1 MKIYSKKLS
10 DLGLA
15 NLVGGSNYNF
25 RYKTQNKKVI
35 KDVEDLLFE
44 MKEEPFMIYSA
55 FQDHTD
61 HVKVPDMENTVKFAY
76 GRIILNTDAMVTNEK
91 NVALL
96 IKMADCTPIILFDPV
111 KKVQAVVHSGWRGTC
126 KEIGAKAAAKM
137 ESTFFCKRE
146 NICAYIGPTISIDDY
161 EVGEE
166 VYEAFEKFTNRDSFF
181 EKKCSGKYHLN
192 MKQANL
198 DVLLR
203 AGIKEE
209 NIELER
215 ESTFGNPHLHSARYE
230 GENYGL
236 NAIISIIK

>member
-10 DLGLA
+10 NLGLA
-15 NLVGGSNYNF
+15 NLVGGSKYNF

-44 MKEEPFMIYSA
+44 MKEEPSMIYSA

-61 HVKVPDMENTVKFAY
+61 HVKVPNMENTVKFAY

-126 KEIGAKAAAKM
+126 KEIGAKGVAKM

-146 NICAYIGPTISIDDY
+146 NICAYIGPTISIEDY

-166 VYEAFEKFTNRDSFF
+166 VYKAFEKFTNRDSFF
-181 EKKCSGKYHLN
+181 EKKRSGKYHLN

>member
-15 NLVGGSNYNF
+15 TLVGGSQYNF

-35 KDVEDLLFE
+35 KDVEDLLLE
-44 MKEEPFMIYSA
+44 MKEEPSMIYSA

-61 HVKVPDMENTVKFAY
+61 HVKVPNMENTVKFAY

-96 IKMADCTPIILFDPV
+96 IKMADCTPILLFDPV
-111 KKVQAVVHSGWRGTC
+111 KKVQATIHSGWRGTC
-126 KEIGAKAAAKM
+126 REISAKAVEKM

-146 NICAYIGPTISIDDY
+146 NIYAYIGPTISVEDY

-166 VYEAFEKFTNRDSFF
+166 VYEAFEKFANRDSFLV
-181 EKKCSGKYHLN
+181 KKNNGKYLLN

-209 NIELER
+209 NIELEK
-215 ESTFGNPHLHSARYE
+215 ESTFGNPNLHSARYE

-236 NAIISIIK
+236 NAIISVIK

>member
-10 DLGLA
+10 DLGLK
-15 NLVGGSNYNF
+15 NLLGGSKYNF

-35 KDVEDLLFE
+35 KDVEDLLLE
-44 MKEEPFMIYSA
+44 MKEEPSMIYSA

-61 HVKVPDMENTVKFAY
+61 HVEVPDIENTVKFAY

-111 KKVQAVVHSGWRGTC
+111 KKVQAAIHSGWRGTC
-126 KEIGAKAAAKM
+126 KEIGGKTVEKM
-137 ESTFFCKRE
+137 ESAFGCNIE
-146 NICAYIGPTISIDDY
+146 NIYAYIGPTISVEDY

-166 VYEAFEKFTNRDSFF
+166 VYEAFKKFTNRDSFF
-181 EKKCSGKYHLN
+181 EKKRAGKYLLN
-192 MKQANL
+192 MKDANL

-209 NIELER
+209 NVEVER
-215 ESTFGNPHLHSARYE
+215 ESTYGNPNLHSARYE

>member
-15 NLVGGSNYNF
+15 NLLGGSKYNF

-44 MKEEPFMIYSA
+44 MRAEPSMIYSA

-61 HVKVPDMENTVKFAY
+61 HVEVPSMENTVKFAY
-76 GRIILNTDAMVTNEK
+76 GRIILNTDSMVTNEK

-111 KKVQAVVHSGWRGTC
+111 KKVQAAIHSGWRGTC
-126 KEIGAKAAAKM
+126 REIGAKTVEKM
-137 ESTFFCKRE
+137 ESTFGCNIE
-146 NICAYIGPTISIDDY
+146 NIYAYIGPTISVKDY

-166 VYEAFEKFTNRDSFF
+166 VYEAFKKFTNRDSFF
-181 EKKCSGKYHLN
+181 EKKGAGKYLLN
-192 MKQANL
+192 MKEANL

-209 NIELER
+209 NVEVER
-215 ESTFGNPHLHSARYE
+215 ESTYGNPNLHSARYE

>member
-15 NLVGGSNYNF
+15 NLVGGSEYNF

-35 KDVEDLLFE
+35 KDVKDLLHE
-44 MKEEPFMIYSA
+44 LKEEPFMIYSA

-61 HVKVPDMENTVKFAY
+61 HVKVPDMKNTVKFAY
-76 GRIILNTDAMVTNEK
+76 GRIILNTDALVTNEK

-96 IKMADCTPIILFDPV
+96 IKMADCTPILLFDPV

-126 KEIGAKAAAKM
+126 KEIGAKTVDKM
-137 ESTFFCKRE
+137 ESTFSCKRE
-146 NICAYIGPTISIDDY
+146 NICAYIGPTISIEDY

-181 EKKCSGKYHLN
+181 EKKQSGKYNLN

-230 GENYGL
+230 GANYGL
-236 NAIISIIK
+236 NAVISIIK

>member
-10 DLGLA
+10 DLGLK
-15 NLVGGSNYNF
+15 NLLGGSKYNF

-44 MKEEPFMIYSA
+44 MKEEPSMIYSA

-61 HVKVPDMENTVKFAY
+61 HVEVPSMENTVKFAY

-111 KKVQAVVHSGWRGTC
+111 KKVQAAIHSGWRGTC
-126 KEIGAKAAAKM
+126 REIGGKTVAKM
-137 ESTFFCKRE
+137 ESAFGCERE
-146 NICAYIGPTISIDDY
+146 NICAYIGPTISNEDY

-166 VYEAFEKFTNRDSFF
+166 VYEAFKKFTNRDSFF
-181 EKKCSGKYHLN
+181 EKKQAGKYLLN

-209 NIELER
+209 NIEVER
-215 ESTFGNPHLHSARYE
+215 ESTYGNPLLHSARYE

>member
-15 NLVGGSNYNF
+15 NLVGGFNYNF

-35 KDVEDLLFE
+35 KDVEELLLE
-44 MKEEPFMIYSA
+44 MEEEPSMIYSA

-61 HVKVPDMENTVKFAY
+61 HVKVPDLENTVKFVY

-146 NICAYIGPTISIDDY
+146 NICAYIGPTISIEDY

-166 VYEAFEKFTNRDSFF
+166 VYKAFEKFTNRDSFF
-181 EKKCSGKYHLN
+181 EKKQSGKYHLN

>member
-35 KDVEDLLFE
+35 KDVEDLLHE
-44 MKEEPFMIYSA
+44 MKEEPSMIYSA

-61 HVKVPDMENTVKFAY
+61 HVKVPNIENTVKFAY

-126 KEIGAKAAAKM
+126 KEIGAKGAAKM
-137 ESTFFCKRE
+137 ESTFF
-146 NICAYIGPTISIDDY
+146 
-161 EVGEE
+161 
-166 VYEAFEKFTNRDSFF
+166 
-181 EKKCSGKYHLN
+181 
-192 MKQANL
+192 
-198 DVLLR
+198 
-203 AGIKEE
+203 
-209 NIELER
+209 
-215 ESTFGNPHLHSARYE
+215 
-230 GENYGL
+230 
-236 NAIISIIK
+236 

>member
-10 DLGLA
+10 DLGLK
-15 NLVGGSNYNF
+15 NLLGGSKYNF
-25 RYKTQNKKVI
+25 RYKLQNKKVI

-44 MKEEPFMIYSA
+44 MNEEPSMIYSA

-61 HVKVPDMENTVKFAY
+61 HVEVPSMEDTVKFAY

-96 IKMADCTPIILFDPV
+96 IKFADCTPIILFDPV
-111 KKVQAVVHSGWRGTC
+111 KKVQAAIHSGWRGTC
-126 KEIGAKAAAKM
+126 REIGAKTVEKM
-137 ESTFFCKRE
+137 ESTFGCRRE
-146 NICAYIGPTISIDDY
+146 NICAYIGPTISVKDY

-166 VYEAFEKFTNRDSFF
+166 VYEAFKKFTNRDSFF
-181 EKKCSGKYHLN
+181 EKKQAGKYLLN
-192 MKQANL
+192 MKEANL

-209 NIELER
+209 NMEVEIET
-215 ESTFGNPHLHSARYE
+215 TFGNPNLHSARYE
-230 GENYGL
+230 GQNYGL

>member
-15 NLVGGSNYNF
+15 NLVGGSKYNF

-35 KDVEDLLFE
+35 EDVKDLLLE
-44 MKEEPFMIYSA
+44 MKEEPSMIYSA

-126 KEIGAKAAAKM
+126 KEISAKAAAKM
-137 ESTFFCKRE
+137 ESTFDCGRE
-146 NICAYIGPTISIDDY
+146 NIYAYIGPTISIEDY

-166 VYEAFEKFTNRDSFF
+166 VYKAFEKFTNRDSFF

-203 AGIKEE
+203 AGIKDE